1 MGPKRDKPAVV
12 IKRKMM
18 FKNKKEID
26 IDGAA
31 KLLEDI
37 KKEKGHWIAGV
48 R

>member
-1 MGPKRDKPAVV
+1 MGPKGDKPTVV

-26 IDGAA
+26 IDGAG
-31 KLLEDI
+31 KMLEDA
-37 KKEKGHWIAGV
+37 KKEKGHWIAIV